1 MEKPDTKAFFHV
13 IAPDYP
19 DWLDEYATTPRM
31 QKLANISTTCGIVYS
46 NMFNPRFFYSVL
58 EHSKTVAAIVWHF
71 THDRRQT
78 LAGLFHDIATPAFKH
93 CVDFMNGDY
102 ITQESTEEHTSRF
115 IAESPE
121 IVALLKRDKIK
132 ISDIDNY
139 HRSPIADN
147 DTPQL
152 SADRLEYTLYN
163 ALFTYPMA
171 TLNQISS
178 IYRDIEV
185 QQNPTGVVE
194 LGFKTKK
201 NAREFAVI
209 ASKLSTLYRGDREI
223 YSMQFIAD
231 ILRSLSQRGDICV
244 ADLYEKTESEIIDLI
259 NNSQYNTAFHNW
271 CNATEVQSSKTAPK
285 DLYYVHRPTKIRYI
299 DPLWQGERISKQCKT
314 AAKAIE
320 KNLSYDMDKY
330 IYLSQIKA
338 ADVQ

>member
-1 MEKPDTKAFFHV
+1 MQKPNTEAFFQI

-19 DWLDEYATTPRM
+19 NWLDEYVATPRM

-46 NMFNPRFFYSVL
+46 NMFNPRFFYSTL
-58 EHSKTVAAIVWHF
+58 EHSKTVAAIIWHF

-102 ITQESTEEHTSRF
+102 VTQESTEEHTSKF

-121 IVALLKRDKIK
+121 IVTLLKRDKIK
-132 ISDIDNY
+132 ISDVDDY
-139 HRSPIADN
+139 HRYPIADN

-171 TLNQISS
+171 TLDQIAA

-185 QQNPTGVVE
+185 QQNPAGVAE

-201 NAREFAVI
+201 HAREFAKI
-209 ASKLSTLYRGDREI
+209 ANRLSVQYRSDREV
-223 YSMQFIAD
+223 YSMQLIAD
-231 ILRSLSQRGDICV
+231 VLGALSRQGGICV
-244 ADLYEKTESEIIDLI
+244 ADLYKKTESEVIDLI
-259 NNSQYNTAFHNW
+259 NSSKYGPAFHAW
-271 CNATEVQSSKTAPK
+271 RNATGVQSSKTAPK
-285 DLYYVHRPTKIRYI
+285 DLYYVHHPTKIRYI
-299 DPLWQGERISKQCKT
+299 DPLWQGERISKQCKI

-338 ADVQ
+338 SDVQ